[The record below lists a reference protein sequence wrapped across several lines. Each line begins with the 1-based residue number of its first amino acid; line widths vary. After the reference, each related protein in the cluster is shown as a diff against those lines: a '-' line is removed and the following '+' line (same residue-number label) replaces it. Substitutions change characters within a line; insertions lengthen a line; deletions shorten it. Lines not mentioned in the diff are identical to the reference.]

1 VERAVN
7 VVFITTD
14 DPLYLPGFFDRVLSG
29 RPETTAVLV
38 APPLYGDQTTI
49 GAAWRYLRTFGI
61 RATVALAKRS
71 LHAKLARRSVAD
83 TCARRGVRCVHVNDV
98 NSPSVLHRLE
108 EWSTD
113 VVVLVSCPQIFR
125 RPLIDLPRRGCLNLH
140 GAILP
145 HYRGVLPSF
154 WMLANG
160 EQRAGVSLFFMNED
174 IDGGDLCGQRM
185 FEIRDTDT
193 LDSLIRRSKAVA
205 AELVLDALDGIE
217 SDTVVREPLDLAAGS
232 YYSWPDQAAVRRFR
246 TSGRRLW

>member
-14 DPLYLPGFFDRVLSG
+14 DPLYLPGFFDRVLTE
-29 RPETTAVLV
+29 RPDTTAVLV

-49 GAAWRYLRTFGI
+49 GAAWRYLRTFGV
-61 RATVALAKRS
+61 RATFGLAKRS
-71 LHAKLARRSVAD
+71 LDARLAKRSVAA
-83 TCARRGVRCVHVNDV
+83 TCQRRGVRCEHVKDV
-98 NSPSVLHRLE
+98 NSPSVLRWLE
-108 EWSTD
+108 EQSTD
-113 VVVLVSCPQIFR
+113 VVVSVSCPQIFK
-125 RPLIDLPRRGCLNLH
+125 RPLIDLPRLGCLNLH

-145 HYRGVLPSF
+145 NYRGVLPSF

-160 EQRAGVSLFFMNED
+160 ERTAGVSLFFVNEH
-174 IDGGDLCGQRM
+174 IDGGDLCGQRI

-217 SDTVVREPLDLAAGS
+217 SDTVVREPLDLDSGS